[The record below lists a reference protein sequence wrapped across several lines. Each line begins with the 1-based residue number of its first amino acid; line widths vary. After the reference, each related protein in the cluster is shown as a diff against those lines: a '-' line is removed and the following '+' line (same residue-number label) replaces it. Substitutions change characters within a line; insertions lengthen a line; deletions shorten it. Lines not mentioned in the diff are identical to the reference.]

1 VNTAEDRS
9 DHDDEG
15 DGHAQSEKRYHD
27 ECYACPVGS
36 LFMQMDSASPD
47 VMEHLLAAAH
57 ELLQVARSAIDAA
70 ELVVER
76 QRESRS
82 GAGRGEP
89 RVHRIDLD

>member
-1 VNTAEDRS
+1 V
-9 DHDDEG
+9 
-15 DGHAQSEKRYHD
+15 SESEPREAPHEPRYHD

-36 LFMQMDSASPD
+36 LFMSMDSASPD

-70 ELVVER
+70 EAVVER
-76 QRESRS
+76 QREWRG
-82 GAGRGEP
+82 GAGGSP